1 MLPFMFLWVRVL
13 EMAQKIK
20 LIDTLKRALKSH
32 HLSYSD
38 VAKQLDLSHAS
49 VKRFF
54 SEYRLSLE
62 RLDSICQMMDME
74 ISDLVVMMN
83 ADSSML
89 LTELSLEQEQQIVAD
104 SALLLVTVCVL
115 NHWTMTH
122 LMKNFKF
129 TEPECIRYL
138 VLLDGLKLIELLPG
152 NRIKLRVA
160 SNFKWHDNGP
170 IQQFF
175 QQKLAA
181 DFFNTQF
188 TDRKEKL
195 IVING
200 MLSEEATTVFHRKLV
215 QLAREFDE
223 LNCEEAA
230 LPLDK
235 RRGTTAVLAM
245 RSWRYGLF
253 EELRR

>member
-1 MLPFMFLWVRVL
+1 
-13 EMAQKIK
+13 MAQTVK
-20 LIDTLKRALKSH
+20 LITTLKRALKSH
-32 HLSYSD
+32 GLAYSD
-38 VAKQLDLSHAS
+38 VAKQLNLSHAS
-49 VKRFF
+49 VKRLF
-54 SEYRLSLE
+54 SEHRLSLE
-62 RLDSICQMMDME
+62 RLDIICQMMELE

-83 ADSSML
+83 NDTRML
-89 LTELSLEQEQQIVAD
+89 LTELTLEQEQQIVAD

-115 NHWTMTH
+115 NHWTMPH
-122 LMKNFKF
+122 LMKNFNF
-129 TEPECIRYL
+129 TEPQCIRYL
-138 VLLDGLKLIELLPG
+138 ALLDNLKLIDLLPG

-188 TDRKEKL
+188 TEQQEKL

-200 MLSEEATTVFHRKLV
+200 MLSQEATAIFHRKLL

-223 LNCEEAA
+223 LNSEEAT
-230 LPLDK
+230 LPLEQ
-235 RRGTTAVLAM
+235 RRGTTAILAM
-245 RSWRYGLF
+245 RSWKYGLF
-253 EELRR
+253 EEFRK